1 MPTTPTRKTG
11 PRPKPVQLTDSD
23 IFQRVDELYRAIRGY
38 DGVPGMAAD
47 VISLK
52 ESYRNLSE
60 KLLPSLKQELID
72 VMCAKLELKDQPNVK
87 WPDLLKGLFY
97 PLIVAI
103 TSSAVT
109 ALVLHRLTNLP

>member
-52 ESYRNLSE
+52 ESYTNVSE
-60 KLLPSLKQELID
+60 KLPPSLKQELID
-72 VMCAKLELKDQPNVK
+72 VMWRTGSSSRGARGERRGGTSRRRATPQ
-87 WPDLLKGLFY
+87 
-97 PLIVAI
+97 VAI
-103 TSSAVT
+103 TSSAV
-109 ALVLHRLTNLP
+109 